1 MRGGKW
7 RPQGGPQSSGSRLGR
22 RHHGKAIDCVASIL
36 IPCFALYRAANLRG
50 LKGWLAA
57 SFGAIAGD
65 LIDWFAA
72 RNSQSFDLR
81 MVVH

>member
-1 MRGGKW
+1 M
-7 RPQGGPQSSGSRLGR
+7 
-22 RHHGKAIDCVASIL
+22 ASIL